1 MRGWLCFK
9 GKGKRTLSWMGQLS
23 GEEQQK
29 RGHGSGLGMDTS
41 EATAF
46 QGNMH
51 GGRSNR
57 NGLTVFLLSQGTAS

>member
-1 MRGWLCFK
+1 MRGWAWLK

-29 RGHGSGLGMDTS
+29 RGHSSGLGMDTS
-41 EATAF
+41 EAIAF

-51 GGRSNR
+51 SGRANR
-57 NGLTVFLLSQGTAS
+57 NCLTVFLLSQGTAS